1 MNDDFELSPE
11 LLEAI
16 APEVDPRNAQV
27 KFDAAGT
34 LHVLERG
41 SDGSLKND
49 YAVKHIEEQIRY
61 NYKETRNEQLKEKKA
76 DNKDSRI
83 YYIVLFVS
91 TVIMLSAITYLA
103 YSKLQISYN
112 AIVTTAIT
120 ITCSFVCICYSL
132 VHLIKKY
139 FVR

>member
-16 APEVDPRNAQV
+16 APGVDTKNAQV

-49 YAVKHIEEQIRY
+49 YALKHIEEQVRD
-61 NYKETRNEQLKEKKA
+61 NYRETKNEQLKEKKA
-76 DNKDSRI
+76 DNKNSRM
-83 YYIVLFVS
+83 YYVVLFVS
-91 TVIMLSAITYLA
+91 TVCLLSAITYLA

-112 AIVTTAIT
+112 VIITTT
-120 ITCSFVCICYSL
+120 ILILCSSVCICYSL
-132 VHLIKKY
+132 VRLIKKY

>member
-11 LLEAI
+11 LLEVI
-16 APEVDPRNAQV
+16 APGVDSRNAQV

-76 DNKDSRI
+76 DNKNSRM
-83 YYIVLFVS
+83 YYFVLFVS
-91 TVIMLSAITYLA
+91 TIVMLSAVIYLS

-112 AIVTTAIT
+112 VIITIAIT
-120 ITCSFVCICYSL
+120 IICSSICICYSL